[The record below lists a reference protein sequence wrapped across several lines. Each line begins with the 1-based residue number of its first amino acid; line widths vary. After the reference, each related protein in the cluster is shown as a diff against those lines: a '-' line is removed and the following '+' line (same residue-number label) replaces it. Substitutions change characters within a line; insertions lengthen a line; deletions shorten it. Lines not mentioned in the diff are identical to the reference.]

1 MATQTTRR
9 ALIGGAGLAGVAL
22 VAPAIAAA
30 TTRTIPSA
38 AAVHHAPTEFARL
51 HARSNAAR
59 ARFNAL
65 PEDLEFTDPP
75 RFSREEILMHE
86 ATDAFDHAAP
96 TNLSE
101 LVIAMENL
109 IGGGSHSGR
118 ELIAELIG
126 HARRLAGGAA

>member
-22 VAPAIAAA
+22 IAPALRAA
-30 TTRTIPSA
+30 TAPAFLSA
-38 AAVHHAPTEFARL
+38 TAGHRSPTKFAQL

-59 ARFNAL
+59 ARFNSL
-65 PEDLEFTDPP
+65 PEDLEHTNPVLFA
-75 RFSREEILMHE
+75 REEVLMHD

-96 TNLSE
+96 TNPSE

-126 HARRLAGGAA
+126 HARRLAGDAA